1 MPLVEKSIGVLFV
14 VEKDRSSMHHV
25 TQVENTLGSGRI
37 LIHNCHATM
46 NGPAFGNTREH
57 GTSEGFPFQI
67 HVVFE
72 RNQNKRPRFEMQKPM
87 SDSE

>member
-1 MPLVEKSIGVLFV
+1 MPLVEKSIGYLFV

-46 NGPAFGNTREH
+46 NGPAFENTREH
-57 GTSEGFPFQI
+57 GSSEGFPFQI
-67 HVVFE
+67 HVV
-72 RNQNKRPRFEMQKPM
+72 RNFWFRSSKTFSGIPCQAWA
-87 SDSE
+87 